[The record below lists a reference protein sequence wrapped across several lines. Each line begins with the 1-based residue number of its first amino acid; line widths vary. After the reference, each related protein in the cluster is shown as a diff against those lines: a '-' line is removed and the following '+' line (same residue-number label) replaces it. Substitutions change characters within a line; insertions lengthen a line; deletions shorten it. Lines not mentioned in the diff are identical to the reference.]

1 MKNMSKKQR
10 EQRDRGLM
18 ILWCLSQRN
27 AAIDA
32 YKKAVRKY
40 CLTCENWNEVCK
52 ASAECHRN
60 GVTDEE
66 LIEIDLEVQ
75 NDITDEDVLKAVY
88 GE

>member
-1 MKNMSKKQR
+1 MAKMSKKQR

-60 GVTDEE
+60 GVTDEVCH
-66 LIEIDLEVQ
+66 ISSPFFAFVTSGAGDCHSP
-75 NDITDEDVLKAVY
+75 
-88 GE
+88 